1 LEANRVARVATAA
14 VVGFVVLGSFY
25 VAMERGDR
33 NENMSVTAAGL
44 LLEGKRMY
52 VDFTYLQM
60 PYLPYVYSWLRS

>member
-1 LEANRVARVATAA
+1 
-14 VVGFVVLGSFY
+14 
-25 VAMERGDR
+25 
-33 NENMSVTAAGL
+33 MSVTAAGL